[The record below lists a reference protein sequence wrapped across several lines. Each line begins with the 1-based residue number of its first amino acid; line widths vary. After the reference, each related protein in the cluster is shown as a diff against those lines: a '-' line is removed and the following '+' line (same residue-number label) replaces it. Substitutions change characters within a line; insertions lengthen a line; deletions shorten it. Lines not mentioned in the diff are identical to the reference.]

1 MIAEAV
7 VEAEA
12 HPEED
17 EEHPG
22 EEEEEELKE
31 AQRLSSYVHL
41 HLPLPQN
48 SPSNFYTRNPI
59 ATEASSSPAAKKT
72 CW

>member
-1 MIAEAV
+1 VIAEAV

-12 HPEED
+12 HREED
-17 EEHPG
+17 VEHPG

-31 AQRLSSYVHL
+31 AQRLSLYVL
-41 HLPLPQN
+41 FTP
-48 SPSNFYTRNPI
+48 PSKFNPNPVSRNPI